1 NTGGHLMQHGMV
13 DIVIVGSDRTTR
25 AGDVANKIGTYLKA
39 LAAQDNNIPFYVAL
53 PSSTFDWNLKDGLKE
68 IPIEM
73 RDPDEIRYVQGLNS
87 GLIKNVLIPPETSPA
102 ANFAFDVT
110 PARLVTGF
118 ITEKGI
124 CRATEQD
131 IHSLFPIQETS

>member
-1 NTGGHLMQHGMV
+1 MQDGMV

-25 AGDVANKIGTYLKA
+25 TGDVANKIGTYLKA
-39 LAAQDNNIPFYVAL
+39 LAAMDNNIPFYVAL
-53 PSSTFDWNLKDGLKE
+53 PSSTFDWSLKDGLKE

-73 RDPDEIRYVQGLNS
+73 RDPDEIRYVQGFDR
-87 GLIKNVLIPPETSPA
+87 GAIKSVLIPPETSPA

-118 ITEKGI
+118 ITENGI
-124 CRATEQD
+124 CRATEDD
-131 IHSLFPIQETS
+131 IMRLFPDRETP